1 MDTYTIFETISGGD
15 KKMER
20 QFFGSGMGYGGYP
33 GYGMGYGG
41 YPGYGMGYGGYPG
54 YGMGYGGYPYHHH
67 HGFHHGYC
75 C

>member
-20 QFFGSGMGYGGYP
+20 QFFGSGMGYGGLGGYGMGYGGLG

-41 YPGYGMGYGGYPG
+41 YPF
-54 YGMGYGGYPYHHH
+54 HHH